1 MTAHAEGAS
10 PPPPPPPRARAHL
23 IPAAEVVTPD
33 GVLRPGWVEVAGER
47 ILAVGSGRPTRT
59 ADTELPVGT
68 VTAGFVDIHAHGG
81 GGASFTTGKADE
93 AVEVVRFHRHHGT
106 TTLMA
111 SLVSA
116 EPEALLR
123 QVDIL
128 ADLVQEGLLAG
139 VHLEGPWLAPG
150 KRGAH
155 DAHALRDPDPAE
167 IARLLRA
174 GRGAVRMVTLAPE
187 RTGGLDAVR
196 QLTEEGVTVAVGH
209 TEADYETTRMAIQ
222 AGARVATHLF
232 NAMPPM
238 HHREPGPV
246 LALLEDPRVTLE
258 LVADGIHLHP
268 ALLARVLATAGT
280 DRVALVTD
288 AMSAAGM
295 SDGRY
300 ALGTLDAVVSDG
312 VARLPS
318 GAIAG
323 STVNAADLFAAAV
336 GALAEGPEPLIG
348 ASRVTAATPVAALG
362 LTGVGTVAPD
372 QRADLVVLSPHH
384 SVLKVMARGR
394 WVHR

>member
-1 MTAHAEGAS
+1 MTGQHGAM
-10 PPPPPPPRARAHL
+10 PPPPGPESHL
-23 IPAAEVVTPD
+23 LTASEVVTPD

-47 ILAVGSGRPTRT
+47 ILAVGSGCPPRS

-81 GGASFTTGKADE
+81 GGASFTTGKAEE
-93 AVEVVRFHRHHGT
+93 AAEVVRFHRHHGT

-116 EPEALLR
+116 EPQALLR
-123 QVDIL
+123 QVTAL

-139 VHLEGPWLAPG
+139 IHLEGPWLAAG

-155 DAHALRDPDPAE
+155 DAHVLRDPDPGE

-196 QLTEEGVTVAVGH
+196 QLIAEGVTVAVGH
-209 TEADYETTRMAIQ
+209 TEADYGTTRAAIR

-232 NAMPPM
+232 NAMPPL

-268 ALLARVLATAGT
+268 ALVARVLASAGT

-295 SDGRY
+295 TDGRY

-323 STVNAADLFAAAV
+323 STGNAADIFAAAV
-336 GALAEGPEPLIG
+336 EALAQGPEPLVG
-348 ASRVTAATPVAALG
+348 ASRV
-362 LTGVGTVAPD
+362 
-372 QRADLVVLSPHH
+372 
-384 SVLKVMARGR
+384 
-394 WVHR
+394 